1 MTKDADAT
9 MATMVQEPYVN
20 HIPTMTGGIGA
31 KDLHRFYRDFF
42 IPGNPPSMKVSGI
55 FSEPHLKFVLRNLR
69 RIKFGP

>member
-1 MTKDADAT
+1 

-42 IPGNPPSMKVSGI
+42 IPGNPPSMKVSGSS
-55 FSEPHLKFVLRNLR
+55 SEI
-69 RIKFGP
+69 RIVEFAYDRIWSSSISILFRWSF